1 MTLPSASLPLRR
13 GALPGFGLSLGFA
26 WLYLALVLLVP
37 LAGLLASSVRA
48 AAAVGVSSLADER
61 TMAAFRLSF
70 GASLA
75 AGAAATAGGLLVAW
89 VLVRYKFP
97 GRALFDALVDVPF
110 ALPTAV
116 AGLALTAIYSPEGWL
131 GRWLAPLG
139 VRVAF
144 TPLGVMIALAF
155 VGMPFVVRTIQPV
168 LEELPAEVEEAAA
181 ALGAGPAQIFTRVV
195 FPAIRPALLT
205 GFALAVARA
214 LGEYGS
220 IVFISGNLPLRT
232 EIVPLLIVTKLEQY
246 DYARAALLATAMLL
260 ASFALLLAI
269 NLLQRRSR
277 HPERAAQV

>member
-1 MTLPSASLPLRR
+1 MRLPSASLPLRR

-48 AAAVGVSSLADER
+48 AAVVGVSSLADER

-97 GRALFDALVDVPF
+97 GRALLDAMVDVPF

-181 ALGAGPAQIFTRVV
+181 ALGAGPGQIFARVV

-269 NLLQRRSR
+269 NLLQRRTR
-277 HPERAAQV
+277 HRERAALV